1 MMPTALRNATILC
14 LTRVS
19 LTTDRLLLPYVGM
32 NDKLFDLHGKVAVL
46 TGAGGILIRDMAKV
60 LAARGVKVALVNR
73 TGSKVE
79 ALAREIEAAGGIA
92 LPIEANVLHQEDL
105 ARATNQTLAAFGGID
120 ILINGAGGNQPEA
133 TTSDTRTFFDLSADA
148 MKLVFDLNLIGTV
161 LPCQHFGKPMADKKS
176 GVIINISSAS
186 AIRPLT
192 RVATYGAAKAGLDN
206 FTKWL
211 AVHMAQNYSPT
222 IRVNALCPGFIETEQ
237 NRFLLRDKETGSLSK
252 RGGDILAHTPAGR
265 FGTAEDL
272 LGTLVWMASPAA
284 AFVTGTVVVV
294 DGGFSAFSG
303 V

>member
-1 MMPTALRNATILC
+1 
-14 LTRVS
+14 
-19 LTTDRLLLPYVGM
+19 M
-32 NDKLFDLHGKVAVL
+32 NDNLFNVQGKVAVL

-73 TGSKVE
+73 TGAKVE

-92 LPIEANVLHQEDL
+92 LPIEANVLNKDDL
-105 ARATNQTLAAFGGID
+105 LRASELVARNFGGVD

-133 TTSDTRTFFDLSADA
+133 TTSDTRSFFDLSPEA
-148 MKLVFDLNLIGTV
+148 MKQVFDLNLIGTI
-161 LPCQHFGKPMADKKS
+161 LPSQVFGKSMTERKS
-176 GVIINISSAS
+176 GVIVNISSAS

-192 RVATYGAAKAGLDN
+192 RVATYGAAKAALDN

-211 AVHMAQNYSPT
+211 AVHMAQNYAPA
-222 IRVNALCPGFIETEQ
+222 IRVNAICPGFIETEQ
-237 NRFLLRDKETGSLSK
+237 NRFLLRDKDTGQLSK

-265 FGTAEDL
+265 FGTADDL
-272 LGTLVWMASPAA
+272 LGTLVWMVSPAA
-284 AFVTGTVVVV
+284 AFITGTVVVV